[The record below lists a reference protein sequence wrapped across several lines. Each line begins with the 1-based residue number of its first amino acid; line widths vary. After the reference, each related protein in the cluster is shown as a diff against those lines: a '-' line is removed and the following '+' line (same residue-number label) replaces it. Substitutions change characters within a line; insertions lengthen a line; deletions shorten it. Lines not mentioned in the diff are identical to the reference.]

1 MKPLHS
7 ALTALALTAAL
18 SASALAAPV
27 TYVPDPNHTFVRF
40 SYSHLGFTTQES
52 RFDKTTGTVSL
63 DPATKGAS
71 IDLVIDTK
79 SVDTGSE
86 LFNGHIQGADFLDTA
101 DFPTATFKSTSIR
114 FDGDAP
120 ASINGVLTVKGVSKP
135 VTLTVTSF
143 KHAPN
148 MQKKDQI
155 GANATT
161 TVKRSDF
168 KMDKYVPLVS
178 DDVTV
183 TIAIEAAAQS
193 P

>member
-1 MKPLHS
+1 MKPHHF
-7 ALTALALTAAL
+7 ALTAVALTAAL
-18 SASALAAPV
+18 SASALAAPM

-40 SYSHLGFTTQES
+40 SYNHLGFSTQLS
-52 RFDKTTGTVSL
+52 RFDKTTGTVTF
-63 DPATKGAS
+63 DPAAKSGAV
-71 IDLVIDTK
+71 DLVIDAK
-79 SVDTGSE
+79 SVDSGSE

-101 DFPTATFKSTSIR
+101 QFPTATFKSTSIK

-120 ASINGVLTVKGVSKP
+120 VSIDGVLTIKGVSKP

-148 MQKKDQI
+148 MQKKDAI
-155 GANATT
+155 GANATAML
-161 TVKRSDF
+161 KRSDF

>member
-18 SASALAAPV
+18 SASALAAPA

-40 SYSHLGFTTQES
+40 SYNHLGFSTQLS
-52 RFDKTTGTVSL
+52 RFDKTTGTVTF
-63 DPATKGAS
+63 DPAAKSGVV
-71 IDLVIDTK
+71 DLVIDAK

-101 DFPTATFKSTSIR
+101 DFPTATFKSTAVK

-120 ASINGVLTVKGVSKP
+120 VSIDGVLTVKGVSKP

-143 KHAPN
+143 KHGPN

-161 TVKRSDF
+161 TLKRSDF

-178 DDVTV
+178 DEVTV
-183 TIAIEAAAQS
+183 TVAIEAAAQ
-193 P
+193 